1 MAEDVRALKDKAAKL
16 TANGKHPAALEA
28 WRQVVDAAPDDLAA
42 RQKVAE
48 VLQKLGRIKEAVE
61 TYEDVARGWA
71 QKGMFFKASALCRVL
86 LTLEPGHQRTQELI
100 AGLYTKGKAAPAPAT
115 IAAPAPAPVPAPA
128 QAAPAA
134 APAPL
139 EIDIEVVVPSAPP
152 PGTLPAIPLF
162 SSLSKEELV
171 SVLSSAMEVRAFA
184 AGDVVVAEGAAGDS
198 MFALAEG
205 SASVYRGWGTKTQRK
220 VAEVA
225 TGDIFGEA
233 AMVSGAPRLATV
245 VVDTDAVALEFKRDA
260 MARVISRHT
269 PVGQKIDQFYRERLL
284 ANVLRASPI
293 LRGLPDPEK
302 KGLAKSF
309 QPVTFVDGQRII
321 NEGQAPDSVY
331 LLLRGRCAASHQS
344 GDRYPDLKEGDLFG
358 EVSVLL
364 DGPATASVTA
374 LGPVLALRLGAGEFK
389 ERVMKDAGAA
399 LAVKSLAR
407 VRLGRT
413 ALYNEEM
420 AEEAAADSRV

>member
-16 TANGKHPAALEA
+16 TTAGKYPAALEA
-28 WRQVVDAAPDDLAA
+28 WRQVVDAAPEDLAP

-48 VLQKLGRIKEAVE
+48 VLQKLGRLGDAIEA
-61 TYEDVARGWA
+61 YEDVARGYA
-71 QKGMFFKASALCRVL
+71 QKGLFFKASAVCRVL
-86 LTLEPGHQRTQELI
+86 LGLDPRHQRTQELI
-100 AGLYTKGKAAPAPAT
+100 ASLYSRGKGAPAAPKPAPAPAE
-115 IAAPAPAPVPAPA
+115 
-128 QAAPAA
+128 
-134 APAPL
+134 PAPL
-139 EIDIEVVVPSAPP
+139 EIDIEVVVPSAPL
-152 PGTLPAIPLF
+152 PGSLPAIPLF
-162 SSLSKEELV
+162 SSLSKDELV
-171 SVLSSAMEVRAFA
+171 TVLSSAMEVRAFT
-184 AGDVVVAEGAAGDS
+184 AGEVVVAEGAAGDS

-205 SASVYRGWGTKTQRK
+205 TASVYRGWGTKAQRR

-245 VVDTDAVALEFKRDA
+245 VVDADAVALEFKRDA
-260 MARVISRHT
+260 MARVISRHG

-293 LRGLPDPEK
+293 LRGLPDAEK
-302 KGLAKSF
+302 KALARSF

-321 NEGQAPDSVY
+321 NEGQSPDSVY

-364 DGPATASVTA
+364 DGPATASVSA
-374 LGPVLALRLGAGEFK
+374 LGPVLALRLGAREFK
-389 ERVMKDAGAA
+389 ERVMKDPGAA

-407 VRLGRT
+407 ARLGRT
-413 ALYNEEM
+413 ALYNEEL
-420 AEEAAADSRV
+420 AEEAAEDSRV